1 MNMIY
6 EVYSGPRL
14 LQAEGVTSNGVHCQ
28 RGMLAGCPAAPLVAK
43 LVLAPV
49 LKDFQGKFPRAS
61 IDVWVDDISMDFGWR
76 RCLHCL
82 QGSIGWLR
90 RDQVGL
96 QLSVS
101 KAGLAW
107 AKRAANLYRSE
118 EQPKAHDLLKDL
130 GLDSSGGRR
139 RCIGSQQKRMLKGSG
154 RQSKLLHLKLRS
166 RPIRI
171 RVWKT
176 SIHSAVSFG
185 VEAPGVAPQRMRNL
199 RQQLGRLGGLQKK
212 GNVDIVF
219 DQHGHLQ
226 DPKDTAVERQLK
238 AMHQLIR
245 AWARQS
251 AGGARAGCPGGDCR
265 RPHTLGLLLLDL
277 WLLCKYIS
285 WRWAGTRQLDDWIR
299 PPTGLMP
306 ANQLSLGLPWPYLQR
321 KLHIEQ
327 KHQRARRIQEL
338 ERCFSLMR
346 QPDWTV
352 YHKVI

>member
-1 MNMIY
+1 MIDLQCFYDSVELSQLLQLWESFDFPPAYMNMIY

-61 IDVWVDDISMDFGWR
+61 IDVWVDDISMDFAGEDAYTVCKEALAGYEEIRWGSN
-76 RCLHCL
+76 CLSARL
-82 QGSIGWLR
+82 
-90 RDQVGL
+90 
-96 QLSVS
+96 VS
-101 KAGLAW
+101 W

-245 AWARQS
+245 AWPDNQRGELVQGVLEEI
-251 AGGARAGCPGGDCR
+251 AGGRTPLDCCCWTYGSFASISHGDG
-265 RPHTLGLLLLDL
+265 LGRV
-277 WLLCKYIS
+277 S
-285 WRWAGTRQLDDWIR
+285 WMIGSDRQL
-299 PPTGLMP
+299 
-306 ANQLSLGLPWPYLQR
+306 
-321 KLHIEQ
+321 
-327 KHQRARRIQEL
+327 
-338 ERCFSLMR
+338 
-346 QPDWTV
+346 V
-352 YHKVI
+352 